1 MINGLKSKIKTE
13 VQADYDLLVVMSWK
27 DEPEMTKEATNAFRE
42 FYEQHKAYLMEVSRR
57 ATGRM
62 VKYYGAEIINDVFN
76 NTFLRVHDKA
86 AIIVAAMEKYKDT
99 DADFFRKKLRAY
111 LGVMAKNE
119 LLRYIRQSSE
129 FKENHVLM
137 DDMTLIQELNDSDA
151 EEAEEEKMTF
161 GSKESE
167 ALSKALAC
175 LSEKERDIII
185 ECARYQQEGKD
196 LPDEVI
202 KELCERWDILPGNL
216 RVIKHRA
223 FKKLEAT
230 AKSFL

>member
-13 VQADYDLLVVMSWK
+13 VQVDYDLLVLMSWK
-27 DEPEMTKEATNAFRE
+27 DEPEMTKEATKAFRE
-42 FYEQHKAYLMEVSRR
+42 FYERHKAYLMEVSRR

-62 VKYYGAEIINDVFN
+62 VKYYGLDIINDVFD
-76 NTFLRVHDKA
+76 NTFLRVRDKA
-86 AIIVAAMEKYKDT
+86 AIIVVAMEKYKNT

-111 LGVMAKNE
+111 LGRMAKNE
-119 LLRYIRQSSE
+119 LLMYIRQSNE
-129 FKENHVLM
+129 FKENHVLI
-137 DDMTLIQELNDSDA
+137 DDMSMIQEFDRADA
-151 EEAEEEKMTF
+151 EEADEEKMTF

-167 ALSKALAC
+167 ALRKALAC
-175 LSEKERDIII
+175 LSEKEGDIII
-185 ECARYQQEGKD
+185 ECTRYQQEGKD

-230 AKSFL
+230 VKSFI